1 MINLGEIFINSG
13 KKNGKGMINLGDE
26 MISLGGEW
34 IYPPLK
40 LTFKIQCKL
49 KNALNWHYMI

>member
-26 MISLGGEW
+26 MISLGGE
-34 IYPPLK
+34 
-40 LTFKIQCKL
+40 
-49 KNALNWHYMI
+49 